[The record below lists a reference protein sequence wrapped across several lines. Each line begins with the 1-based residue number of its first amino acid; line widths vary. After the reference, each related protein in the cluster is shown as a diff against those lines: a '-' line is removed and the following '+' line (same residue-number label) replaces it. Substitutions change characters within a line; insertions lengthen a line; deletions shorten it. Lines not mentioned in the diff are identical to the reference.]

1 MKAKP
6 KLKPPQIH
14 DGSGPTPERARH
26 GAIERL
32 DHAIADEDGR
42 PARPYRGLD
51 TLALMLRRGSI
62 SPGMHQAA
70 EDFRALFHRASLDP
84 LRVPDLAR
92 VPSGSRAGQTPLS
105 QSQAEARAKVW
116 AALEALGG
124 MTSPAGS
131 CVWHVVGAESSV
143 KEWAQRQGWG
153 GRAVSPETAA
163 GILVGALGTLQAYFG
178 LA

>member
-6 KLKPPQIH
+6 KHKPPYAD
-14 DGSGPTPERARH
+14 DGAGPTPERARH

-51 TLALMLRRGSI
+51 TLGLMLRRGSI
-62 SPGMHQAA
+62 SPGVHHRPPRISAPSFPA
-70 EDFRALFHRASLDP
+70 LVWTRCLSPIWRACRRDRAP
-84 LRVPDLAR
+84 PRRRCRTAR
-92 VPSGSRAGQTPLS
+92 PRRAPRSGPRSR
-105 QSQAEARAKVW
+105 RW
-116 AALEALGG
+116 AAWRRPPVHACG
-124 MTSPAGS
+124 MSWGPKAR
-131 CVWHVVGAESSV
+131 W

-153 GRAVSPETAA
+153 GRASPETAA